1 MAVHDLSPLVVA
13 LSLMPVNARQLPQ
26 AVPSYNPRRRVMR
39 DFGGDSNSGPTLDKA
54 GKSSILELERPPK
67 SLQPPLSPAPAA
79 NLRITPKTHSRKA
92 SLGSAATLD
101 TGSVLSV
108 ANTTAASTVTGGMS
122 KAAAAAE
129 ASQQA
134 HARALEATKATEL
147 QLAKRGVTTHVPM
160 LQDPSKRPYLVRAF
174 LCFPFLF
181 LGDNLFG
188 VANLCT

>member
-1 MAVHDLSPLVVA
+1 
-13 LSLMPVNARQLPQ
+13 MPVNARQLPQ

-101 TGSVLSV
+101 MESVLSV

-160 LQDPSKRPYLVRAF
+160 LQDPSNI
-174 LCFPFLF
+174 
-181 LGDNLFG
+181 G
-188 VANLCT
+188 T